1 VVRFFRSSLLFLS
14 LSLTV
19 LALATAYA
27 ATTWTQPTPEELKM
41 TSDPKAPDA
50 EAVYLNREETVDDK
64 MHFHRMYVRIKILTE
79 KGKKDY
85 SDFQFPYEAGDSN
98 IRAVEGRTIH
108 SDGTVIPYTGKPY
121 DKELMKFGDT
131 KINVKAF
138 SMPDVQVGSIVEYR
152 WELSYGDYS
161 DKPPQWYIQQS
172 IYVHQ
177 AHYHFVPADLSKD
190 DIEVTDALGKQS
202 MAHGI
207 LYYPALPP
215 GNKVREGM
223 DGYDLTVSDV
233 PALTNE
239 EYQPPLDSF
248 SYRLLFYYSAQFT
261 GGEFW
266 QNEGKIWSKDVD
278 RFANP
283 SGKIRD
289 AVGQIVAPSDTDDQK
304 LQKIYAAVMK
314 IDNTRFSREHSAQ
327 ENKAQGLRVKTA
339 ADIWEQK
346 RGSDDEIT
354 RLFIAMARAAGLKA
368 YAMIVTERDRNLLN
382 TGYLDWSQFEDEI
395 AIVSVGGKEQFFD
408 PGQRYCEYGKLHW
421 MHTQLLG
428 IRQADQG
435 PVAMVTPA
443 GNYQDNTTVRSADV
457 ALGADGTVKGTARI
471 TMNGVE
477 ALRWRQQALR
487 GDEQE
492 MKKTFEDELQGQVP
506 AGVVIRTN
514 HFLGLTEP
522 GSALMAVMDVSGNM
536 GTATGKRIFVPSSLF
551 EANVKP
557 PFAAATRE
565 SPIDLH
571 YPYLLQDD
579 VKLELAPGLT
589 VKNLPTDAEVPMLT
603 FGKYRAKY
611 STPENSY
618 ELTRVVAMGRTLFT
632 VAQYGDLR
640 DFYQKMGAQDQQ
652 QVLLE
657 RTAMTASQ

>member
-14 LSLTV
+14 FSLSLM
-19 LALATAYA
+19 ALGFG

-41 TSDPKAPDA
+41 TSDAKAPNA

-64 MHFHRMYVRIKILTE
+64 IHIHVMYARIKILTE
-79 KGKKDY
+79 KGKQDY
-85 SDFQFPYEAGDSN
+85 SDFQFPYEAKDSN
-98 IRAVEGRTIH
+98 IRDVQGRTIH
-108 SDGTVIPYTGKPY
+108 SDGTVIPFTGKPY
-121 DKELMKFGDT
+121 DKEVVRSGDI
-131 KINVKAF
+131 KIHVKAF

-152 WELSYGDYS
+152 WVLSYDDGS
-161 DKPPQWYIQQS
+161 VVPPSWYIQQA

-177 AHYHFVPADLSKD
+177 AHYHFVPEDLAHH
-190 DIEVTDALGKQS
+190 DITVTDAMGKS
-202 MAHGI
+202 SLAHGI

-215 GNKVREGM
+215 GNKVREGL
-223 DGYDLTVSDV
+223 DGFDLVVSDI
-233 PALTNE
+233 PALTDE

-248 SYRLLFYYSAQFT
+248 SYRLLFYYSAQLS

-289 AVGQIVAPSDTDDQK
+289 AVGQIVAPTDTEDQK

-314 IDNTRFSREHSAQ
+314 IDNTRFSREHSVQ

-368 YAMIVTERDRNLLN
+368 YAMIVTERNVNLLN
-382 TGYLDWSQFEDEI
+382 TGYLDWNQFEDEI

-408 PGQRYCEYGKLHW
+408 PGQRYCDYGKLHW

-428 IRQADQG
+428 IRQTDQG
-435 PVAMVTPA
+435 PVAVATPA
-443 GNYQDNTTVRSADV
+443 ANYQDNTIVRSADLEL
-457 ALGADGTVKGTARI
+457 AADGTVKGSARI
-471 TMNGVE
+471 TMNGEE

-492 MKKTFEDELQGQVP
+492 TKKKFEDELQGQVP
-506 AGVVIRTN
+506 VGVVIKTN

-522 GSALMAVMDVSGNM
+522 DSPLMAVMDVTGTI
-536 GTATGKRIFVPSSLF
+536 GTATGKRIIVPSALF

-557 PFAAATRE
+557 PFSAATRE
-565 SPIDLH
+565 SPIDMR
-571 YPYLLQDD
+571 YPYIDQDD

-611 STPENSY
+611 SSPQNGY
-618 ELTRVVAMGRTLFT
+618 ELTRAVAMGKTYFT

-652 QVLLE
+652 QVVLE
-657 RTAMTASQ
+657 RTAVTASQ